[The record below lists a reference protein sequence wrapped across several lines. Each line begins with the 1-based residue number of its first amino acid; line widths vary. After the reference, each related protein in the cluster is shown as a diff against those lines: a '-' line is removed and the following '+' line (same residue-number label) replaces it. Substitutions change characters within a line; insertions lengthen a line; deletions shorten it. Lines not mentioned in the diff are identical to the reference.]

1 MATFGVTIT
10 TNTTPA
16 ISVDM
21 SGNTTYAQ
29 FKQSLGQY
37 VYNVIIAYLY
47 SNNLAQIQNVFLYNK
62 YDSDGNQSFRNI
74 ISAISPYQDQS
85 SIYLDLENQDVVID
99 GRDTIDFTMLPNT
112 TLQIKLY
119 VERISNGDEFDDRG
133 INEFIEISDLI
144 IDYNFFDDYKDML

>member
-1 MATFGVTIT
+1 MASFGVTIT

-16 ISVDM
+16 ISVTM

-37 VYNVIIAYLY
+37 VYDVITAYLY
-47 SNNLAQIQNVFLYNK
+47 SNNLPQIQNVFLYNK
-62 YDSDGNQSFRNI
+62 YDSDGNQYYRNI
-74 ISAISPYQDQS
+74 ISAISPYQYAN
-85 SIYLDLENQDVVID
+85 SIYLNTENQNLIID
-99 GRDTIDFTMLPNT
+99 GRDTIDFSMLPNT

-119 VERISNGDEFDDRG
+119 VNRISNGDEFDDRG

>member
-1 MATFGVTIT
+1 MPSFGVTIT

-16 ISVDM
+16 IIVDM

-37 VYNVIIAYLY
+37 VYDVITAYLY
-47 SNNLAQIQNVFLYNK
+47 SSNLPQIQNVFLYNK
-62 YDSDGNQSFRNI
+62 YDSDGNQYFRNI
-74 ISAISPYQDQS
+74 ISAISPYQS
-85 SIYLDLENQDVVID
+85 ANSIYLDTENQNVVID

>member
-1 MATFGVTIT
+1 MASFGVTIT
-10 TNTTPA
+10 TSTTPA
-16 ISVDM
+16 ISVTM

-37 VYNVIIAYLY
+37 VYNVLTAYLY
-47 SNNLAQIQNVFLYNK
+47 SNNLTQIQNVFLYNK

-74 ISAISPYQDQS
+74 ISAISPYQS
-85 SIYLDLENQDVVID
+85 ANSIYLDTQNQNVVID

-119 VERISNGDEFDDRG
+119 VNRISNGDEFDDKG
-133 INEFIEISDLI
+133 INGFIELSDLI
-144 IDYNFFDDYKDML
+144 VDYNFFDDYKDML